1 MAQIVALRM
10 NPTAYRIIFSLEP
23 RVDLDILS
31 AMWRELEA
39 RADCSFF
46 LSWQWIGCWLRET
59 GLTPTLVTGSLDGRV
74 VALALLVA
82 RRVWRHRWVH
92 ADTIFLHET
101 GDPALDINFI
111 EYNGILVDRT
121 LGAAAIERC
130 LEFLIGTPVLEGG
143 SAAWDELYLGGV
155 PIDYIES
162 LERCG
167 LRLRVA
173 ARKPT
178 TAVDFA
184 GLRGNRRAYLDEL
197 SANTRYQIRRS
208 MRLYERRGPLRLDV
222 AGDTAQALAFLDD
235 LKVLHQRR
243 WEPRGKGGAF
253 SYPFLERFHRSLIA
267 RGLPEGNAEV
277 LRISAGE
284 QPIGYL
290 YNFIWRGWVGTY
302 LSGFAYEDD
311 ARLKPGLVSYYLCA
325 ERHLA
330 NGMAVQDFLAGGER
344 YKTNLGKPGPDMF
357 WLALQRPRLR
367 FRLES
372 ALRRIKHALMVP
384 RDERD

>member
-1 MAQIVALRM
+1 M
-10 NPTAYRIIFSLEP
+10 NIAAGRIIFSVESIAN
-23 RVDLDILS
+23 LDRIEG
-31 AMWRELEA
+31 MWRDLEA
-39 RADCSFF
+39 RANCSFF

-59 GLTPTLVTGSLDGRV
+59 GLTPTVVTGRLDGRV
-74 VALALLVA
+74 VSLALLVA
-82 RRVWRHRWVH
+82 RRVWRHRWLH
-92 ADTIFLHET
+92 ANTIFLHET

-130 LEFLIGTPVLEGG
+130 LEFLIGTPIVGGG

-155 PIDYIES
+155 PIGYIES

-167 LRLRVA
+167 LPLRIA
-173 ARKPT
+173 ARKPSA
-178 TAVDFA
+178 AVDFVA
-184 GLRGNRRAYLDEL
+184 LRQNHRAYLDDL
-197 SANTRYQIRRS
+197 SANTRYQIRRAV
-208 MRLYERRGPLRLDV
+208 RLYEKRGPLRLDV
-222 AGDTAQALAFLDD
+222 ARDGAQALAFLDE

-253 SYPFLERFHRSLIA
+253 SYPFLERFHRSLIV
-267 RGLPEGNAEV
+267 RSLPEGNVEL
-277 LRISAGE
+277 LRISARG

-302 LSGFAYEDD
+302 LSGFAYEAD

-330 NGMAVQDFLAGGER
+330 NGMETQDFLAGEAR
-344 YKTNLGKPGPDMF
+344 YKTSLGKPGREML
-357 WLALQRPRLR
+357 WLAVQQPRLR
-367 FRLES
+367 LRLEA
-372 ALRRIKHALMVP
+372 ALRRVRRSFAAQSN
-384 RDERD
+384 RRG